1 MQRGP
6 AKLRLLVT
14 YDWRRRREEQA
25 CGSDGGYSKGEGE
38 GRTGTSTAVDG
49 QWGWMGVIWEGAARG
64 CDGRPA

>member
-49 QWGWMGVIWEGAARG
+49 QWGWME
-64 CDGRPA
+64 